1 MAIITLTSDWGI
13 KDHYV
18 GAVKGTILR
27 QLPDATIVDITHHI
41 PPFDLNQAAFIIR
54 NFYKNYPAGSIHILA
69 VNTEASIRHPHTLIK
84 YEGHWFIG
92 ADNGIFSLIFDEKP
106 ELIIDLDV
114 IQDSDYFTFP
124 TRDVF
129 VKVACHIAQGKPV
142 EKLGHVKKEILE
154 KISFRPVIQGNL
166 IKGQV
171 IYIDNYEN
179 AFTNI
184 SESLFTQATK
194 GKRFTIT
201 FRSHNYRIT
210 EISKSYQ
217 DVPEGEM
224 LALFSSS
231 GYLQIALNRG
241 KASSLLGLGLDQAV
255 NVEIS

>member
-1 MAIITLTSDWGI
+1 MAVITLTSDWGT

-27 QLPDATIVDITHHI
+27 QLPSAVIVDITHDI
-41 PPFDLNQAAFIIR
+41 PAFDLNQAAFIIR
-54 NFYKNYPAGSIHILA
+54 NFYKNFPEGSIHILA

-92 ADNGIFSLIFDEKP
+92 ADNGVFSLIFDDKP

-129 VKVACHIAQGKPV
+129 AKVACHIAEGKPA
-142 EKLGHVKKEILE
+142 EELGHVKKEFLQ
-154 KISFRPVIQGNL
+154 KMAFRPVIQGDL

-171 IYIDNYEN
+171 IYVDNYEN

-184 SESLFTQATK
+184 TESLFNSATK
-194 GKRFTIT
+194 GRKFAIT
-201 FRSHNYRIT
+201 FRSAKYRIT
-210 EISKSYQ
+210 HISKSYQ

-231 GYLQIALNRG
+231 GHLEIAMNKG
-241 KASSLLGLGLDQAV
+241 NAASLLGLNLDQAV
-255 NVEIS
+255 NVELD

>member
-1 MAIITLTSDWGI
+1 MAVITLTSDWGT

-27 QLPDATIVDITHHI
+27 QLPSAVIVDITHDI

-54 NFYKNYPAGSIHILA
+54 NFYKNFPEGSIHILA

-84 YEGHWFIG
+84 HEGHWFIG
-92 ADNGIFSLIFDEKP
+92 ADNGLFSLIFDDKP

-129 VKVACHIAQGKPV
+129 AKVACHIAEGKPA
-142 EKLGHVKKEILE
+142 EKLGHVKKEVLQ
-154 KISFRPVIQGNL
+154 KMAFRPVIQGDL

-171 IYIDNYEN
+171 IYVDNYEN

-184 SESLFTQATK
+184 TESLFNSATK
-194 GKRFTIT
+194 GRKFAIT
-201 FRSHNYRIT
+201 FRSAKYRIT
-210 EISKSYQ
+210 HISKSYQ

-231 GYLQIALNRG
+231 GHLEIAMNKG
-241 KASSLLGLGLDQAV
+241 NAASLLGLNTDQAV
-255 NVEIS
+255 NVELD

>member
-27 QLPDATIVDITHHI
+27 QLPDATIVDITHTV

-54 NFYKNYPAGSIHILA
+54 NFYKNFPEGSIHILA
-69 VNTEASIRHPHTLIK
+69 VNTEASIRHPHTLVK

-114 IQDSDYFTFP
+114 FQDSDYFTFP

-129 VKVACHIAQGKPV
+129 VKVACHIAGGKPP
-142 EKLGHVKKEILE
+142 EKLGHVKEAVLQ
-154 KISFRPVIQGNL
+154 KIAFRPVIQGDL

-171 IYIDNYEN
+171 IYVDNYEN

-184 SESLFTQATK
+184 TESLFKAATK
-194 GKRFTIT
+194 GRKFTIT
-201 FRSHNYRIT
+201 FRSASYRIT
-210 EISKSYQ
+210 RISKSYQ

-231 GYLQIALNRG
+231 GHLEIAMNKG
-241 KASSLLGLGLDQAV
+241 NAASLLGLNIDQAV
-255 NVEIS
+255 NVELS

>member
-1 MAIITLTSDWGI
+1 MPVITLTSDWGT

-27 QLPDATIVDITHHI
+27 QLPSAVIVDITHDI

-54 NFYKNYPAGSIHILA
+54 NFYKNFPEGSIHILA

-84 YEGHWFIG
+84 HEGHWFIG
-92 ADNGIFSLIFDEKP
+92 ADNGLFSLIFDDKP

-129 VKVACHIAQGKPV
+129 AKVACHIAEGKPA
-142 EKLGHVKKEILE
+142 EKLGHVKKEVLQ
-154 KISFRPVIQGNL
+154 KMAFRPVIQGDL

-171 IYIDNYEN
+171 IYVDNYEN

-184 SESLFTQATK
+184 TESLFNSATK
-194 GKRFTIT
+194 GRKFAIT
-201 FRSHNYRIT
+201 FRSAKYRIT
-210 EISKSYQ
+210 HISKSYQ

-231 GYLQIALNRG
+231 GHLEIAMNKG
-241 KASSLLGLGLDQAV
+241 NAASLLGLNTDQAV
-255 NVEIS
+255 NVELD